1 MLDLLPLAARN
12 VMRNKRRTAITLS
25 GVLLGVA
32 ATVFLGGFA
41 GGFIQLLTA
50 LVSEGRMGAIQVHKK
65 GYLDEDLDPLKMDLP
80 QDAAFI
86 SRLKGVPGVT
96 AVSPRITFEAMLSNG
111 SEGTV
116 VYVTAMDP
124 ALEAL
129 VCPRRWDAVEGGRF
143 IPDRPEDVLV
153 GRVLLAGLGA
163 QAGSPLLITAS
174 MATGA
179 TNALDVRVLRSL
191 GNTDILQSKRR
202 MEMTLEYAQTLL
214 AMQGRVTEYALAMDE
229 DADLDKVAALVKT
242 AVGPDHDVHT
252 WPELASDLADVFRL
266 IAFIMSLVVLMLAL
280 LVLSG
285 VANTMLMAVHER
297 TREIGTMMAMGMKRR
312 RVMLSIVLEAG
323 VLGVMGGVLGAILGY
338 ILVQLVHA
346 TGFPLKPPG
355 SDVDNYLR
363 PLPSVLFA
371 IISAV
376 GCAVGA
382 VLAALYPARR
392 AARLTPVE
400 ALRND

>member
-80 QDAAFI
+80 QDGAFI

-129 VCPRRWDAVEGGRF
+129 V
-143 IPDRPEDVLV
+143 
-153 GRVLLAGLGA
+153 
-163 QAGSPLLITAS
+163 
-174 MATGA
+174 
-179 TNALDVRVLRSL
+179 
-191 GNTDILQSKRR
+191 
-202 MEMTLEYAQTLL
+202 
-214 AMQGRVTEYALAMDE
+214 
-229 DADLDKVAALVKT
+229 
-242 AVGPDHDVHT
+242 
-252 WPELASDLADVFRL
+252 
-266 IAFIMSLVVLMLAL
+266 
-280 LVLSG
+280 
-285 VANTMLMAVHER
+285 
-297 TREIGTMMAMGMKRR
+297 
-312 RVMLSIVLEAG
+312 
-323 VLGVMGGVLGAILGY
+323 
-338 ILVQLVHA
+338 
-346 TGFPLKPPG
+346 
-355 SDVDNYLR
+355 
-363 PLPSVLFA
+363 
-371 IISAV
+371 
-376 GCAVGA
+376 
-382 VLAALYPARR
+382 
-392 AARLTPVE
+392 
-400 ALRND
+400 